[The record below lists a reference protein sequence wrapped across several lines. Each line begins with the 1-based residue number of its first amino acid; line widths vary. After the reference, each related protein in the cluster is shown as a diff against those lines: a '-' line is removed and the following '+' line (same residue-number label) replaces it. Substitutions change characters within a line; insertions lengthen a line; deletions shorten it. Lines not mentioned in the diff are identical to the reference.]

1 MLAGTAKGTAD
12 WAAQLGSVSVTHIQG
27 ERCSAESHNLN
38 REFGRRE
45 MKFVPLLSFRGGKKN
60 KKQKRCSFVFS
71 YLVQFHET
79 VRVSNFDAQVKKYA
93 FKTQQIRC
101 RIQE

>member
-45 MKFVPLLSFRGGKKN
+45 MKFVPLLSFRGGT
-60 KKQKRCSFVFS
+60 KKQKTEEMLFRLFLFGA
-71 YLVQFHET
+71 
-79 VRVSNFDAQVKKYA
+79 VS
-93 FKTQQIRC
+93 
-101 RIQE
+101 